1 MRPGAAS
8 VPDLITLV
16 PERLLK
22 RSGKIFYSARHAFE
36 SPARPLY
43 ILGLNP
49 GGRPGAHAYETIAA
63 NIDQTLH
70 REQDDWSA
78 YVHESWS
85 GRPVGTAP
93 FQRRMQYL
101 FVKGCGINL
110 GRVPA
115 SNLVFQRSRR
125 TQFLGTPFK
134 ELALA
139 CWPFHKAVI
148 ARLGIRV
155 IVCLGA
161 PASDFVL

>member
-1 MRPGAAS
+1 
-8 VPDLITLV
+8 
-16 PERLLK
+16 
-22 RSGKIFYSARHAFE
+22 
-36 SPARPLY
+36 
-43 ILGLNP
+43 
-49 GGRPGAHAYETIAA
+49 
-63 NIDQTLH
+63 
-70 REQDDWSA
+70 
-78 YVHESWS
+78 
-85 GRPVGTAP
+85 
-93 FQRRMQYL
+93 MQYL

-148 ARLGIRV
+148 ERLGIRV

-161 PASDFVL
+161 PASDFVLERLLVDDRERFTEQNDRGFFSCVYRATPDMPVIVRLSHPSIADWTATKTDPTHLVKSALDGARMD